1 MAPSSMTDQTFLVLS
16 ALAGGPA
23 HGYALI
29 SEVSSLSGGE
39 TTMRVGTLYGILD
52 RLNTQQLIEVDHE
65 EVVDSRLRRYYRL
78 ATSGVEVLRTEAT
91 RRQEQAAAALSRVSR
106 MQPGL
111 SS

>member
-1 MAPSSMTDQTFLVLS
+1 MTDQTFLVLS

-23 HGYALI
+23 HGYALL
-29 SEVSSLSGGE
+29 SEVRALSGGE

-52 RLNTQQLIEVDHE
+52 RLSSQHLIEVDRE
-65 EVVDSRLRRYYRL
+65 EVVDSRLRRYHRL
-78 ATSGVEVLRTEAT
+78 ASSGVEVLRTEAT
-91 RRQEQAAAALSRVSR
+91 RRHQQAGAALTRVRR

>member
-1 MAPSSMTDQTFLVLS
+1 MTDQTFLVLS

-52 RLNTQQLIEVDHE
+52 RLSTQGLIEVDRE
-65 EVVDSRLRRYYRL
+65 EIVDSRLRRYYRL
-78 ATSGVEVLRTEAT
+78 ATGGVEVLRAEAI
-91 RRQEQAAAALSRVSR
+91 RRQEQAGTALRR
-106 MQPGL
+106 IGRIQPGL
-111 SS
+111 PS

>member
-1 MAPSSMTDQTFLVLS
+1 MTDQTFLVLS

-29 SEVSSLSGGE
+29 REVGSLSGGG

-52 RLNTQQLIEVDHE
+52 RLSAQQLIEIDRE

-78 ATSGVEVLRTEAT
+78 AAGGVAVLQQEAT
-91 RRQEQAAAALSRVSR
+91 RRRSQADAALSRIR
-106 MQPGL
+106 GNQPGF
-111 SS
+111 SA